1 MDVLLKKYLFK
12 VSIKEINMLIT
23 KGMSNIYVKVTVRK
37 TYSQIL
43 KEKKIKKNWILKLL
57 VVT

>member
-43 KEKKIKKNWILKLL
+43 KEKKI
-57 VVT
+57 